1 MNPSNFDDLTKALA
15 SSTSRRQALRTILAA
30 SVGGLLGIGGISTAF
45 GRHHR
50 RSAKPTKPSGPPPG
64 NSNCAKFCA
73 AVYGPN
79 TPAASACTSDGARNK
94 GLCRDCGTKAP
105 SSICCHR
112 NGSGYCDGTAGA
124 CCSAGCPGCPSGK
137 TCTGTGCC
145 DSASACGAICCP
157 GTAPTCCGNNCT
169 DTQNDSN
176 NCGACGQVC
185 APGETCVSGACTC
198 GSHGDCPSGKH
209 CCSGACSECCVD
221 NDCGP
226 FSFCCGG
233 QCCDPSVSSCCGGVC
248 CDFSV
253 ATCVNDVC
261 VFAP

>member
-1 MNPSNFDDLTKALA
+1 MNPSNFDDLTKALPN
-15 SSTSRRQALRTILAA
+15 STSRRQALRTILTA

-50 RSAKPTKPSGPPPG
+50 RRSKPTKPSGPPPG

-124 CCSAGCPGCPSGK
+124 CCSAGCHGCPTGQS
-137 TCTGTGCC
+137 CTTTGCC
-145 DSASACGAICCP
+145 TNAGGNCNGDSDCCSGTCCSQLCCGSNQACVNNSCV
-157 GTAPTCCGNNCT
+157 PTCAVSEDCPTGQTCYLGFCLHTDQDPNGAEFYCT
-169 DTQNDSN
+169 CQDGPRQD
-176 NCGACGQVC
+176 VC
-185 APGETCVSGACTC
+185 APGACDVDLYVVCTAVCADHGGIIDVGCESG
-198 GSHGDCPSGKH
+198 CPT
-209 CCSGACSECCVD
+209 
-221 NDCGP
+221 P
-226 FSFCCGG
+226 
-233 QCCDPSVSSCCGGVC
+233 
-248 CDFSV
+248 
-253 ATCVNDVC
+253 
-261 VFAP
+261 